1 MECELYWQN
10 GEVYAGATFKDQR
23 VNKLAIFLGQTCN
36 FSGRSVHAPL
46 THWRRAASPDAALS
60 KLITSSP
67 N

>member
-36 FSGRSVHAPL
+36 FSGRSRNAPL
-46 THWRRAASPDAALS
+46 SV
-60 KLITSSP
+60 TSFFLRTAIP
-67 N
+67 EDI